1 MAMSLSRYAL
11 LAVALALGSL
21 AVLWPPVVGAL
32 AREARWAVVAGAGL
46 AVANTVA
53 AHGLVRWSEGR
64 AANAFVTAILGG
76 MVTRMGVMLGAVLVA
91 VLLLGLPQ
99 VPLVVSLLGYFTFFL
114 VLELRLASRR
124 PRPEPA
130 R

>member
-1 MAMSLSRYAL
+1 MSLSRYAAL
-11 LAVALALGSL
+11 VVALAAGSL
-21 AVLWPPVVGAL
+21 AALWPLALGAL
-32 AREARWAVVAGAGL
+32 PGRGRWAVFSGAGL

-53 AHGLVRWSEGR
+53 AYGLVRWTEGR
-64 AANAFVTAILGG
+64 SANAMVTAVLGG

-99 VPLVVSLLGYFTFFL
+99 VPLVVSLLAYFTFFL
-114 VLELRLASRR
+114 VLELRLASRS
-124 PRPEPA
+124 RPEPA

>member
-1 MAMSLSRYAL
+1 MSLSRYAL
-11 LAVALALGSL
+11 LVVALAAGSL
-21 AVLWPPVVGAL
+21 AALWPLAL
-32 AREARWAVVAGAGL
+32 GGLPAGGRWAVLFGAGL

-53 AHGLVRWSEGR
+53 AYGLVRWSEGR
-64 AANAFVTAILGG
+64 SANAMVTAVLGG
-76 MVTRMGVMLGAVLVA
+76 MVTRMAVMLGAVLVA

-99 VPLVVSLLGYFTFFL
+99 VPLVVSLLAYFTFFL
-114 VLELRLASRR
+114 VLELRLAAR